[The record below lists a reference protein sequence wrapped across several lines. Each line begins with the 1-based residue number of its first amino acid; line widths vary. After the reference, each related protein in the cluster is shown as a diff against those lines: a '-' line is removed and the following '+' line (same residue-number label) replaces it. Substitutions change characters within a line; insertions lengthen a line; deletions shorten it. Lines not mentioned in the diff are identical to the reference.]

1 MIVFVVFA
9 FLRMAVFRPETPGP
23 QGHRETVTVKRVLD
37 GDTFDL
43 TDGRRIRMLG
53 IDAPEVAHEDQ
64 PAQPYSK
71 EATDW
76 LRSRIEGAR
85 VSLRIDSAKKDRYG
99 RTLAWVYDEHGKM
112 LNEELLAEGLVRL
125 LPDFGLPADLEP
137 QLRQAESEA
146 RILKKGLWS
155 AKAGKKKSASR
166 GDDVKNFVAERR
178 KPPGEFNTQTHQRA
192 RALPLQT
199 RRFCTNLAGV
209 TTGC

>member
-53 IDAPEVAHEDQ
+53 IDAPEVSHENQ
-64 PAQPYSK
+64 PAQPYSR

-76 LRSRIEGAR
+76 LRSRIEGAS
-85 VSLRIDSAKKDRYG
+85 VLLRIDSTKKDRYG
-99 RTLAWVYDEHGKM
+99 RTLAWVYDEQGKM

-125 LPDFGLPADLEP
+125 LADFGLPADLEP

-146 RILKKGLWS
+146 RILKKGVWS
-155 AKAGKKKSASR
+155 VKAGKKKSASR
-166 GDDVKNFVAERR
+166 GGRIDLGVVDCMT
-178 KPPGEFNTQTHQRA
+178 EFGSLGTRI
-192 RALPLQT
+192 LPHKCHSPVL
-199 RRFCTNLAGV
+199 
-209 TTGC
+209 

>member
-23 QGHRETVTVKRVLD
+23 QGHRETVTVQRVLD
-37 GDTFDL
+37 GDTLDL
-43 TDGRRIRMLG
+43 TDGRRIRLLG
-53 IDAPEVAHEDQ
+53 IDAPEMSHEDQ
-64 PAQPYSK
+64 RAEPYSQ

-76 LRSRIEGAR
+76 LRSRIEGAS

-99 RTLAWVYDEHGKM
+99 RTLAWVYDEQGRM

-125 LPDFGLPADLEP
+125 LTDFGLPADLEP

-155 AKAGKKKSASR
+155 VKAGKKKSASR
-166 GDDVKNFVAERR
+166 PVEVVGTSGTSR
-178 KPPGEFNTQTHQRA
+178 EFGGRDNW
-192 RALPLQT
+192 PLM
-199 RRFCTNLAGV
+199 NL
-209 TTGC
+209 